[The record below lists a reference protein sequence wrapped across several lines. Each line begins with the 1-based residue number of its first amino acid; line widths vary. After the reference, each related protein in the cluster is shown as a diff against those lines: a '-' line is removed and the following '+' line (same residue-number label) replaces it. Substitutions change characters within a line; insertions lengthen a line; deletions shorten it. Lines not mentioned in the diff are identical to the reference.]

1 MSASPAAASA
11 IQRAAQEQV
20 DAELDRIVSEAL
32 ERHDRD
38 TATANIDRARQ
49 RRTGNADDR

>member
-1 MSASPAAASA
+1 MSASPAAASP

-20 DAELDRIVSEAL
+20 DAELDRIVTEAL

-38 TATANIDRARQ
+38 TATANIPPRQ
-49 RRTGNADDR
+49 HRTGNTDDR